1 MNVAAIGE
9 YLRRCRKA
17 LGLTQGDVAEHLR
30 VSPQAV
36 SKWERGENM
45 PDVTLFPD
53 IAKLLQTSIDEIL
66 RGSCADTDEESFAYL
81 NPAQK
86 AHFIE
91 KLLALA
97 DYAPLDDILPYCN
110 IALKTRVLSHL
121 LAQHR
126 FDIIEDNVTGFNRKH
141 RDLIVDYFT
150 QNQTDE
156 DIIENFIPFFD
167 NNQRERLRDIINKQ
181 EELS

>member
-9 YLRRCRKA
+9 YLRSCRKA

-66 RGSCADTDEESFAYL
+66 RGAADTDAESFAYL
-81 NPAQK
+81 NPVQK

-91 KLLALA
+91 KLLTQGE
-97 DYAPLDDILPYCN
+97 YAPLDDILPYCN
-110 IALKTRVLSHL
+110 IALKTQVLSHL
-121 LAQHR
+121 LAQRR
-126 FDIIEDNVTGFNRKH
+126 FDAIEDNVTTFNRKH
-141 RDLIVDYFT
+141 RDLIVDFFT

-167 NNQRERLRDIINKQ
+167 NNQRERLRDKINME